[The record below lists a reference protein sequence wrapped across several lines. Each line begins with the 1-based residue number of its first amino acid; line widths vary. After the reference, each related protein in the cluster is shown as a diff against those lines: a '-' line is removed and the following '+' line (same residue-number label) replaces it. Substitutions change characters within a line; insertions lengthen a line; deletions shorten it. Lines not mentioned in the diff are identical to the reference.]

1 MVGVMLPEQDPA
13 KLLLKEKLAPEDG
26 LK

>member
-1 MVGVMLPEQDPA
+1 MVGVMLPEQVPA